1 MLIRLD
7 APIPA
12 AVPGRPISQRQIQ
25 NWVVGQLLTAQV
37 LSVSASGQSRIQ
49 IGQNTFAAHS
59 DFSLKTGTTINLR
72 VAEKHPQ
79 VVLQTVELPEEAAL
93 TAARKGLTRSL
104 PNSGTSQ
111 NTTRFLNDLDAIARF
126 APRPPSLGTGISAN
140 TAPQSAEATTSKT
153 TTTGTASTK
162 STNTGTTAEP
172 KVMHEPG
179 RRTFPDMET
188 QPVLP
193 AVRNVIRQCLAELP
207 DARKLLAPQTLRAV
221 VTQAATPVE
230 ARLLSSANSHS
241 SRPPQLDLRGVFEV
255 IQRALAATKTG
266 AAALRVGEDATRVAP
281 ESSRPPSAPTKNPQF
296 NPPETHLTSE
306 TASMLRSRSP
316 TGGSGLEASLSAALE
331 RAKSL
336 QFQNV
341 LQGSVPG
348 TPIVVEIPVRTP
360 ENIDLWRLEF
370 DADQP
375 KPEEERASARD
386 TALTVNLTFSSGE
399 EFRAR
404 LLEKNGEL
412 HLTLNAGGQRMLADI
427 KKNLDVL
434 SSSLEAQGIHV
445 ASIGIGT
452 VQIREPDQLARGAA
466 LIDDHA

>member
-12 AVPGRPISQRQIQ
+12 ADPGRAISPRQIQ
-25 NWVVGQLLTAQV
+25 NWAVGQLLTAQV

-59 DFSLKTGTTINLR
+59 DFSLKTGTTINLK

-79 VVLQTVELPEEAAL
+79 VVLQPIELPEEVAL
-93 TAARKGLTRSL
+93 KAARKGLARSL
-104 PNSGTSQ
+104 PNGGTSQ
-111 NTTRFLNDLDAIARF
+111 STTRFLNELDAIARV
-126 APRPPSLGTGISAN
+126 APRPPSLRGGISAN
-140 TAPQSAEATTSKT
+140 TAPQSAKATAIKTDTS
-153 TTTGTASTK
+153 GTASAE
-162 STNTGTTAEP
+162 NANNGTTTEP
-172 KVMHEPG
+172 KVLNDPE
-179 RRTFPDMET
+179 RRTFPVRET
-188 QPVLP
+188 PLVLQ

-221 VTQAATPVE
+221 VTQAATPIE
-230 ARLLSSANSHS
+230 ARLLRTANSHS
-241 SRPPQLDLRGVFEV
+241 SGPPQLDLRGVFEV

-266 AAALRVGEDATRVAP
+266 APALRVGADATRVAP

-296 NPPETHLTSE
+296 NPPETHLASE
-306 TASMLRSRSP
+306 TASMVRARSP

-331 RAKSL
+331 RSKSL

-348 TPIVVEIPVRTP
+348 TPIVVEIPVRSS
-360 ENIDLWRLEF
+360 ENIDLWRLEI

-375 KPEEERASARD
+375 KHEEEHASARD
-386 TALTVNLTFSSGE
+386 TALTVKLTFFSGE

-412 HLTLNAGGQRMLADI
+412 HLTLNAGGQEMLADI
-427 KKNLDVL
+427 EKNLDVL
-434 SSSLEAQGIHV
+434 SSSLQTQGINV

-452 VQIREPDQLARGAA
+452 VQIREPDHLARGAA